1 MIASLFI
8 GFFIGFVVVY
18 VLIGI
23 YRLLE
28 EII

>member
-1 MIASLFI
+1 MIAILFS
-8 GFFIGFVVVY
+8 FFIGFVVVY